1 MEAPGLDLG
10 GFGNNFFEIFEEK
23 LELISNS
30 NFELCDGSFDS
41 KFYICSK
48 PKKQKFAEIVPR
60 YTKPASNP
68 ALDGLAASGRNL

>member
-1 MEAPGLDLG
+1 MGGLGDDFL
-10 GFGNNFFEIFEEK
+10 EIFEEK

-48 PKKQKFAEIVPR
+48 PKN
-60 YTKPASNP
+60 TKIC
-68 ALDGLAASGRNL
+68 